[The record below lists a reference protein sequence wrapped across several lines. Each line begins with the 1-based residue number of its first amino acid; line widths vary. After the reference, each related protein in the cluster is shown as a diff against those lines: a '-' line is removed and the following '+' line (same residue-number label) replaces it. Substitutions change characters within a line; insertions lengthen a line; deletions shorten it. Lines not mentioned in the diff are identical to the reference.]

1 MPYITPFGFEGKAN
15 SGDSVQL
22 ACYVAKGDTPLSI
35 LWSFQGKDSSTVDG
49 VTTTKIGDRTSL
61 LTIASVVAGH
71 GGEYTCTARN
81 AGGLA
86 NHSAVLLVNGIVH
99 FMLSVCTIR
108 SCVSIFKSVFLT
120 PSAVGIKNEWNCTS
134 THPCTFLA
142 CTGTMLYLPSF
153 FSHHNDV
160 QCDGLLTICLT
171 HSGLYTK
178 TLL

>member
-1 MPYITPFGFEGKAN
+1 MPYITPFGFEGEAN

-49 VTTTKIGDRTSL
+49 VATTKIGNRTSL

-71 GGEYTCTARN
+71 GGEYTCTAQN

-99 FMLSVCTIR
+99 FMLSVCTIC
-108 SCVSIFKSVFLT
+108 SCVSIFKLVFLT
-120 PSAVGIKNEWNCTS
+120 HLDLLLVLRMSGAIPPLPHVPSWHAQGQCYIY
-134 THPCTFLA
+134 HPLSLIITVCIV
-142 CTGTMLYLPSF
+142 MVY
-153 FSHHNDV
+153 
-160 QCDGLLTICLT
+160 
-171 HSGLYTK
+171 
-178 TLL
+178 